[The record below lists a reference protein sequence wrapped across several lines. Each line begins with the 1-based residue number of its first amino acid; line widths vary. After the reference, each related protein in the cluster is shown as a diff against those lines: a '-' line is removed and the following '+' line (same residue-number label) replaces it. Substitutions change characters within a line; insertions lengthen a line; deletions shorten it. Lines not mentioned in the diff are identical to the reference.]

1 MGISNINS
9 SSISSALTTDTNS
22 NQSQLL
28 ATLLSSTSNQK
39 TLFDVLAEGSGG
51 TSAAYDILDL
61 SSAGQSAADS
71 LTKLLEEASVASVQT
86 SVNTLSSSMQKK
98 ISVALK
104 EAGIDTSQKIQ
115 LQVDSSGNVVVSN
128 DNAQAEEIEA
138 AINNAPDLKK
148 AVVEYVDFMK
158 SMAPTLTSSSNSES
172 TASSTVQQLLS
183 LLGGSTESTVTLN
196 LSGDSMK
203 TTYRDS
209 SSNLSVLA
217 SC

>member
-9 SSISSALTTDTNS
+9 SSTSTALTTDTS
-22 NQSQLL
+22 SQSQLL
-28 ATLLSSTSNQK
+28 STLLSSTSNQK
-39 TLFDVLAEGSGG
+39 TLMDVLAEGSSG
-51 TSAAYDILDL
+51 SSSAYDILDL

-71 LTKLLEEASVASVQT
+71 LTQLLETASVASVQT
-86 SVNTLSSSMQKK
+86 SVNALSSSMQKK
-98 ISVALK
+98 ISSVLT

-128 DNAQAEEIEA
+128 DNAQAQEIEA
-138 AINNAPDLKK
+138 AINNDPDLKK

-158 SMAPTLTSSSNSES
+158 SMAPTLTSSSSSGS
-172 TASSTVQQLLS
+172 TANSTVQQFLS
-183 LLGGSTESTVTLN
+183 LLGGSAQSTVTLN
-196 LSGDSMK
+196 LAGDRMD